1 MGLAEAAPVR
11 VVADVALDEVEP
23 VEVSL
28 GDLGVGAAEA
38 ADGEV
43 HPGGEVA
50 QRAVVLVA
58 VLVLQPPVC
67 SKHQGCVDR

>member
-1 MGLAEAAPVR
+1 MIVQIYRLIVYST
-11 VVADVALDEVEP
+11 ALDEVEP

-58 VLVLQPPVC
+58 VLVLQPPVW
-67 SKHQGCVDR
+67 SKH